1 MCGVL
6 TDSTEVSREFKDVSQ
21 TTVPSALTV
30 RIACPAEQVPVTRF
44 CLLLTAVAVALKF
57 WFTSLAVAGVPGTK
71 GLGLVR
77 SPRLAGGGGNA
88 KANAKT
94 PAALPGGPVRRAVI
108 FAP

>member
-57 WFTSLAVAGVPGTK
+57 WVTSLAVAGVPRTK
-71 GLGLVR
+71 VLGIVR
-77 SPRLAGGGGNA
+77 SAHPAAGAGNA
-88 KANAKT
+88 KATAQT
-94 PAALPGGPVRRAVI
+94 PSPLHAGPARSAVLL
-108 FAP
+108 AP